1 MKKLGSSNDCLL
13 ASRGNRASRYPY
25 MGSGA
30 GFTLIELLVVIAI
43 IAILAAILFP
53 VFAQAREKARQV
65 SCLSNCK
72 QLGLGYMMYTQD
84 YDETFAFAERWGGAG
99 QGWGG
104 RIYPYVKN
112 RAVYTC
118 PNDYAPRPDW
128 VPRTNVVSYAQN
140 TFLSSNNHFWEWS
153 VDANGV
159 YSNTQTATMAT
170 LSAPSSIVLIYEATG
185 AVDGGAPYPQPVLK
199 NGKFFFY
206 NFGDV
211 TNPREV
217 DTMAGNG
224 ASGAWQT
231 PVIAERHGNYTL
243 PGDGSING
251 GANFVLADG
260 HAKWLRCTPENSG
273 QGGQVSVGFPDL
285 AFPTMHCIAPD
296 QLGGTKFAATFC
308 TR

>member
-1 MKKLGSSNDCLL
+1 MKNLESSNDCRF
-13 ASRGNRASRYPY
+13 ASRGNRA
-25 MGSGA
+25 
-30 GFTLIELLVVIAI
+30 FTLIELLVVIAI

-65 SCLSNCK
+65 TCLSNCK

-84 YDETFAFAERWGGAG
+84 YDETFVFSERWGGAG

-118 PNDYAPRPDW
+118 PNDHAPRPGW
-128 VPRTNVVSYAQN
+128 VPRSNVVSYAQN

-170 LSAPSSIVLIYEATG
+170 LSAPASIVLIYEATG
-185 AVDGGAPYPQPVLK
+185 AVDGGAPYAQPVLK

-211 TNPREV
+211 TNPLEV
-217 DTMAGNG
+217 DSMAGNG
-224 ASGAWQT
+224 ANGAWQT

-243 PGDGSING
+243 PADGSING
-251 GANFVLADG
+251 GANFVLGDG
-260 HAKWLRCTPENSG
+260 HAKWLRCRPEESG
-273 QGGQVSVGFPDL
+273 KGGQVSVGFPDL
-285 AFPTMHCIAPD
+285 AFPTMHCISPD
-296 QLGGTKFAATFC
+296 QLGGTGFYATFC